1 MSVARNKVSAL
12 TELVSASRRSLVFV
26 GIFSMLV
33 NLLFLVP
40 PLYMLQIYDR
50 VLTSRSS
57 ETLLVLT
64 LVVVWLFVTLGLL
77 EFARSRILIRFGN
90 RLDDGLSGV
99 VYDAVNRLA
108 RANPGRGTQQ
118 PLHDLATLRQ
128 FLAGN
133 APFALFDAPWVTIY
147 LAILFLFHPAF
158 GWFALAATL
167 AVLGIAF
174 VQDRMT
180 RDLQREQEQN
190 AARLAT
196 TVGEQLRQAE
206 LVHAMG
212 MQGPLS
218 GRWFAQH
225 ADAVAMASRMA
236 DHATGWSTLSRT
248 LRLLFQSL
256 MLGLGAYLAIGNAI
270 TAGMVIAGSILLGRA
285 LAPVDQLIAHW
296 RLYRNARVAYERLHA
311 MLADMPGDAV
321 RMPLPRPTGRLE
333 LSNVVMIPPHGR
345 KPVLQGVSF
354 GLAAGD
360 VLVVTGASGA
370 GKSALLRSMLG
381 IWPLTAGNVRLD
393 GSDIAHWNREDLAPH
408 VGYLPQDIELFAGT
422 VAENIARFGE
432 LKQRRVIAAAQLAGV
447 HDMISALP
455 GGYDTRVGPGGVSLS
470 GGQRQG
476 IALARALY
484 GRPSLVV
491 LDEPAAN
498 LDRDGE
504 LAVRRAC
511 RYLKKHGVT
520 VVMVTHRAYLVD
532 VADSM
537 LVLERGRVKAFGAC
551 AEVLQQVSPAKREVK
566 VARRHIEPVIPSV
579 GTWA

>member
-1 MSVARNKVSAL
+1 MSAARNRISAV
-12 TELVSASRRSLVFV
+12 TELVSSSRHSLVFV

-57 ETLLVLT
+57 ETLLVLS
-64 LVVVWLFVTLGLL
+64 LVVVWLFLTLGML

-90 RLDDGLSGV
+90 RLDEGLCDI
-99 VYDAVNRLA
+99 VYTAVNRLA
-108 RANPGRGTQQ
+108 RANPGRATQQ
-118 PLHDLATLRQ
+118 PLQDLATLRR
-128 FLAGN
+128 FFSGN

-158 GWFALAATL
+158 GWFALAATV
-167 AVLGIAF
+167 AILGVAF
-174 VQDRMT
+174 VQDRTT
-180 RDLQREQEQN
+180 RDLQREQEQKT
-190 AARLAT
+190 ARVAT
-196 TVGEQLRQAE
+196 TVGEQLRHAE
-206 LVHAMG
+206 VVHAMG
-212 MQGPLS
+212 MQGAMS
-218 GRWFAQH
+218 GRWSGQH
-225 ADAVAMASRMA
+225 ADAVASASLMA
-236 DHATGWSTLSRT
+236 DRSTGWSTLSRT

-270 TAGMVIAGSILLGRA
+270 TAGMVIAGSILMGRA
-285 LAPVDQLIAHW
+285 LAPVDQLISHW
-296 RLYRNARVAYERLHA
+296 RLYRSARAAYERLHA
-311 MLADMPGDAV
+311 MLAEMPGDSA
-321 RMPLPRPTGRLE
+321 RMPLPRPSGRLE
-333 LSNVVMIPPHGR
+333 LSNVVMIPPHAR
-345 KPVLQGVSF
+345 KPVLQGIGF
-354 GLAAGD
+354 ALAAGD
-360 VLVVTGASGA
+360 ALVVTGASGS
-370 GKSALLRSMLG
+370 GKSALLRAILG

-393 GSDIAHWNREDLAPH
+393 GADIAHWEREGLAPH
-408 VGYLPQDIELFAGT
+408 VGYLPQDVELFAGT

-432 LKQRRVIAAAQLAGV
+432 VRQRRVIAAAHLAGV
-447 HDMISALP
+447 NDMVSALP
-455 GGYDTRVGPGGVSLS
+455 EGYDTRVGPGGISLS

-491 LDEPAAN
+491 LDEPGSN

-520 VVMVTHRAYLVD
+520 VVIVTHRAYLVD

-537 LVLERGRVKAFGAC
+537 LVLERGRVKAFGPC
-551 AEVLQQVSPAKREVK
+551 AEVKQQVLPARRRPK
-566 VARRHIEPVIPSV
+566 VARRHIAPVIPSV
-579 GTWA
+579 GRWA